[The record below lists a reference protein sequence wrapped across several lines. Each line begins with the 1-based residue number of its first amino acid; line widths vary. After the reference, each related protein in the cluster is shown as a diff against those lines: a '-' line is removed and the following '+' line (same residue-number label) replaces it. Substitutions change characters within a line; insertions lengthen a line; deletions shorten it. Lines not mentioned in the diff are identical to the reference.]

1 MENKKKDINLIAKL
15 MPALTMTKQGAN
27 LESISLEGAKI
38 ALTFTGGETW
48 TVHTEKPLHGLKLI
62 KKIVKA
68 LQGQVEI
75 Y

>member
-1 MENKKKDINLIAKL
+1 MKNKKEDINLIAKL

-38 ALTFTGGETW
+38 ALTFTDGENW
-48 TVHTEKPLHGLKLI
+48 TVKTKKPLHGLKLI

>member
-1 MENKKKDINLIAKL
+1 MRTKDINMIAKL
-15 MPALTMTKQGAN
+15 MPALRMTKQGAN
-27 LESISLEGAKI
+27 LESISLVEGATI
-38 ALTFTGGETW
+38 ELTFHGGECW
-48 TVHTEKPLHGLKLI
+48 TVHTGKTLHGLKLI

>member
-1 MENKKKDINLIAKL
+1 MENKDIEVLEKL
-15 MPALTMTKQGAN
+15 LPVLQMTKQGAN
-27 LESISLEGAKI
+27 LENISLEGATI
-38 ALTFTGGETW
+38 ELTFHGGECW

>member
-1 MENKKKDINLIAKL
+1 MKNKDINMIAKL
-15 MPALTMTKQGAN
+15 MPALRMTKQGAN
-27 LESISLEGAKI
+27 LETISLVEGATLE
-38 ALTFTGGETW
+38 LTFHGGECW
-48 TVHTEKPLHGLKLI
+48 TVHTGKPLHGLKLI

>member
-1 MENKKKDINLIAKL
+1 MENKDIKVLEKL
-15 MPALTMTKQGAN
+15 LPVLRMTKQGAD
-27 LESISLEGAKI
+27 LETISLEGATI
-38 ALTFTGGETW
+38 ELTFHGGECW

>member
-1 MENKKKDINLIAKL
+1 MENKKEDINLIAKL
-15 MPALTMTKQGAN
+15 MPALIMTKQGAN
-27 LESISLEGAKI
+27 LESISLEGAEI
-38 ALTFTGGETW
+38 ALTFTGGEIW
-48 TVHTEKPLHGLKLI
+48 TVKTKKPLHGLKLI

>member
-1 MENKKKDINLIAKL
+1 MRNKDIDMIAKL
-15 MPALTMTKQGAN
+15 MPALWMTKQGAN
-27 LESISLEGAKI
+27 LETISLVEGATI
-38 ALTFTGGETW
+38 ELTFQGGECW
-48 TVHTEKPLHGLKLI
+48 TVHTGKPLHGLKLI

>member
-1 MENKKKDINLIAKL
+1 MRNKDIKLVAKL
-15 MPALTMTKQGAN
+15 MPALLMTKQGAN
-27 LESISLEGAKI
+27 LETISLVEGTTI
-38 ALTFTGGETW
+38 ELIFRGGECW
-48 TVHTEKPLHGLKLI
+48 TVHTGKPLHGLKLI

>member
-1 MENKKKDINLIAKL
+1 MKNKDINMIAKL
-15 MPALTMTKQGAN
+15 MPALRMTKQGAN
-27 LESISLEGAKI
+27 LETISLVESATI
-38 ALTFTGGETW
+38 ELTFQGGECW
-48 TVHTEKPLHGLKLI
+48 TVHTGKALHGLKLI